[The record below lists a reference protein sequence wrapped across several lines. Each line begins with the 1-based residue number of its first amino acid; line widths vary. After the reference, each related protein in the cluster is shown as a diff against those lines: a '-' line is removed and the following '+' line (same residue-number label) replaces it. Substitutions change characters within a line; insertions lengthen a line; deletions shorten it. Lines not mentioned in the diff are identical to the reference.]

1 LAAVKTPEELT
12 LAFRERGLKVT
23 PQRQAIFRVLHTNG
37 SHPSAEAVHHAVIDE
52 LPTVSLRTVY
62 QTLGDLAEMG
72 EILQLDLGTGAARF
86 DPNIDPHHHLVCD
99 RCGMV
104 SDTQVDHPDPRPSS
118 PESDGFLVTGT
129 EIVFR
134 GLCASCAGASSTIR

>member
-1 LAAVKTPEELT
+1 MKSPEALT
-12 LAFRERGLKVT
+12 DAFRARGLKVT
-23 PQRQAIFRVLHTNG
+23 PQRQAIFRALHENRE
-37 SHPSAEAVHHAVIDE
+37 HPSAESVYEQVAVE
-52 LPTVSLRTVY
+52 MPTISLRTVY

-86 DPNIDPHHHLVCD
+86 DSNIDAHHHLVCG

-104 SDTQVDHPDPRPSS
+104 RDVLVDHPEIRPTS
-118 PESDGFLVTGT
+118 PDCDDFRVTGT

-134 GLCASCAGASSTIR
+134 GLCASCAGATEASAR

>member
-1 LAAVKTPEELT
+1 MKTAEELT
-12 LAFRERGLKVT
+12 NRFRELGLRVT
-23 PQRQAIFRVLHTNG
+23 PQRQAIFRALHENRE
-37 SHPSAEAVHHAVIDE
+37 HPSAESVYEQVAVE
-52 LPTVSLRTVY
+52 MPTISLRTVY

-86 DPNIDPHHHLVCD
+86 DSNIDPHHHMVCS

-104 SDTQVDHPDPRPSS
+104 RDVFVDHPEIRPSS
-118 PESDGFLVTGT
+118 PDSDGFRVTGT

-134 GLCASCAGASSTIR
+134 GLCASCAGATEASAR